1 LPPRLIIAAGYREL
15 HRSLFF
21 LVRAVHQML
30 VGLSSGEMRSE
41 GSYFSPPAPQACH
54 RQYRRTPMQVLKR
67 ATSSVCFAIGFGVGT
82 FIITITNA
90 LNAGFEAAERKYAK
104 IP

>member
-1 LPPRLIIAAGYREL
+1 MIAAGYREL
-15 HRSLFF
+15 HAFLSSLCSSPKAVETRNAIRWLLFF
-21 LVRAVHQML
+21 ASVSWGTR
-30 VGLSSGEMRSE
+30 GGTTNGFEEDPMRW
-41 GSYFSPPAPQACH
+41 
-54 RQYRRTPMQVLKR
+54 LKHL
-67 ATSSVCFAIGFGVGT
+67 TSSVCFAIGFAVGT

>member
-1 LPPRLIIAAGYREL
+1 
-15 HRSLFF
+15 
-21 LVRAVHQML
+21 
-30 VGLSSGEMRSE
+30 
-41 GSYFSPPAPQACH
+41 
-54 RQYRRTPMQVLKR
+54 MQLLKQL
-67 ATSSVCFAIGFGVGT
+67 TSSVCFAIGFGVGT

>member
-1 LPPRLIIAAGYREL
+1 
-15 HRSLFF
+15 
-21 LVRAVHQML
+21 
-30 VGLSSGEMRSE
+30 
-41 GSYFSPPAPQACH
+41 
-54 RQYRRTPMQVLKR
+54 MQVLKR
-67 ATSSVCFAIGFGVGT
+67 FTSSVCFAIGFGVGT